1 MLGQGSG
8 GTDTEPKVSARAP
21 APHLRGKGPK
31 VPGATS
37 NAGLPQFHTPLFEAV
52 GATGPGGRHARGG
65 PNTRRVAL
73 HQAQRLVFDASH
85 QTITSQIGSQIIG
98 GSDPSPRDPPAP
110 QDEGYLPT
118 ERKPLPVICVR
129 PGYMRNPGQLA
140 KAVLLLANGTED
152 LSGILGAYLSLI
164 RLTYPQFDDRYP
176 KIMADRGFELTYIPL
191 TGGDRDLLRIFFTI
205 DEGAGKVLR
214 KFTGLDRE
222 VGAEVDPNA
231 VLLTENMANLAADSV
246 NPDHLDMSSLHV
258 MWAIFN
264 LITVKLVTN
273 NNREQWL
280 LARMR
285 AMTPTAGHYG
295 TPGGMKV
302 AMFPDVDKM
311 ASLYTFCASHYQ
323 MRREGLTMLRNVSK
337 SPTAWGPLSS
347 ACLSLM
353 KGAEMNQVVLI
364 IQYICMRHS
373 FILGWPRISHEVN
386 NFIEALRVL
395 KTVAPASEDFL
406 YAKLLYPTR
415 DLAILKRDNF
425 RVLVGMARS
434 LAMEEM
440 PSMNNYASAV
450 TESPEVKALIEEGIG
465 IIKDTE
471 LYLDNGF
478 APEDQYLFDRLEA
491 NEDLAMN
498 PNALD
503 DVGI

>member
-1 MLGQGSG
+1 MSGQG
-8 GTDTEPKVSARAP
+8 TTAADTEPKAPARAP
-21 APHLRGKGPK
+21 APHLRGGARA
-31 VPGATS
+31 PGAVADT
-37 NAGLPQFHTPLFEAV
+37 GLPQFKTPHFEAV
-52 GATGPGGRHARGG
+52 GASGPGGRHARAA

-73 HQAQRLVFDASH
+73 HQANRLVFDSGH
-85 QTITSQIGSQIIG
+85 QTVTSQIGSQIIG
-98 GSDPSPRDPPAP
+98 GSDPAPRTPPDP
-110 QDEGYLPT
+110 QDEHYLPT
-118 ERKPLPVICVR
+118 ERKPLPVLCVR
-129 PGYMRNPGQLA
+129 PGFLANPCQLA
-140 KAVLLLANGTED
+140 KAILLLANGTSD
-152 LSGILGAYLSLI
+152 LTGVLGAYLSLV

-176 KIMADRGFELTYIPL
+176 KIMADRGFELVYIL
-191 TGGDRDLLRIFFTI
+191 ITGEEGDLFRVFCSI
-205 DEGAGKVLR
+205 DEGASKVLR
-214 KFTGLDRE
+214 KFNGRAME
-222 VGAEVDPNA
+222 EGAEASPEVI
-231 VLLTENMANLAADSV
+231 LLTEDMANLAADSV
-246 NPDHLDMSSLHV
+246 NPNLLDMSSLQV

-264 LITVKLVTN
+264 LVTVKLLTS
-273 NNREQWL
+273 NNREPWL

-302 AMFPDVDKM
+302 AMFPDVDKL
-311 ASLYTFCASHYQ
+311 ASLYVFCASHYQ
-323 MRREGLTMLRNVSK
+323 MRREGLSMLRKLAK

-395 KTVAPASEDFL
+395 KGVAPSPEDFL
-406 YAKLLYPTR
+406 YAKLLYPTQ

-425 RVLVGMARS
+425 RVLVGMARA

-440 PSMNNYASAV
+440 PSMSNYASAV
-450 TESPEVKALIEEGIG
+450 NEAPEIKGLIEEGIS

-491 NEDLAMN
+491 NEDLAIHATN
-498 PNALD
+498 LD
-503 DVGI
+503 EGL